1 MQLEQGFA
9 LYRRG
14 PGFTSVNLLLSR
26 SRFWLTG
33 TTLIELGSWSVMVFT
48 INKKNHSKYTRGV
61 PHTIHTKTTTTV
73 LVQSDDRNRHHQ
85 SK

>member
-9 LYRRG
+9 LYRQG
-14 PGFTSVNLLLSR
+14 PGFTSITFSFPLQILVNRNDINR
-26 SRFWLTG
+26 SRKLVSYG
-33 TTLIELGSWSVMVFT
+33 IYDQQ
-48 INKKNHSKYTRGV
+48 KNHSKYTRGV

-73 LVQSDDRNRHHQ
+73 LVRSDDRNRHHQ